1 MTYLRLFFEFFQT
14 GLFAIGGGYAT
25 LPFIQ
30 KMMERYPEWF
40 GTLRL
45 ADIAAISE
53 ATPGPVGV
61 NAATFAGYS
70 AAGVPGALLATFSLV
85 LPSFI
90 LVSLVARVLE
100 KYRQNRLVGEL
111 FSTLRPAITGLIAAA
126 AWSVIY
132 AALFLGP
139 LSGGVAEA
147 LNWPNVVLYAVL
159 LGLLFVPKVKKLH
172 PVFFFLAGGIA
183 GAVMGLFA

>member
-1 MTYLRLFFEFFQT
+1 MTYLWLFLEFLQT

-30 KMMERYPEWF
+30 KMMEHYPAWF
-40 GTLRL
+40 GTLKL

-70 AAGVPGALLATFSLV
+70 AAGIPGALIATAALV
-85 LPSFI
+85 LPSFVI
-90 LVSLVARVLE
+90 VSLVARALE
-100 KYRQNRLVGEL
+100 KYRQNRLVSEVFL
-111 FSTLRPAITGLIAAA
+111 TLRPAVTGLIAAA

-132 AALFLGP
+132 AALFVAP
-139 LSGGVAEA
+139 LSGGLFHAM
-147 LNWPNVVLYAVL
+147 NWGNVVLYVVL
-159 LGLLFVPKVKKLH
+159 LGLLFVPKVKNLH
-172 PVFFFLAGGIA
+172 PVFFFLAGGIV
-183 GAVMGLFA
+183 GAVMGLI

>member
-1 MTYLRLFFEFFQT
+1 MTYLLLFLEFFQT

-30 KMMERYPEWF
+30 TMMERYPAWF

-70 AAGVPGALLATFSLV
+70 AAGVPGALVATFALV
-85 LPSFI
+85 LPSFVI
-90 LVSLVARVLE
+90 VSLIARALE

-111 FSTLRPAITGLIAAA
+111 FRTLRPAVTGLISAA
-126 AWSVIY
+126 AWSVVS
-132 AALFLGP
+132 AAIFT
-139 LSGGVAEA
+139 GVVADGFWQAIDWKNFA
-147 LNWPNVVLYAVL
+147 LYIVLI
-159 LGLLFVPKVKKLH
+159 GLLFVPKVKNLH
-172 PVFFFLAGGIA
+172 PVFFFLAGGVV
-183 GAVMGLFA
+183 GALMGLF

>member
-1 MTYLRLFFEFFQT
+1 MTYLLLFLEFFQT

-30 KMMERYPEWF
+30 TMMERYPAWF

-70 AAGVPGALLATFSLV
+70 AAGVPGALVATFALV
-85 LPSFI
+85 LPSFVI
-90 LVSLVARVLE
+90 VSLIARALE

-111 FSTLRPAITGLIAAA
+111 FRTLRPAVTGLIAAA
-126 AWSVIY
+126 AWSVVS
-132 AALFLGP
+132 AAIFT
-139 LSGGVAEA
+139 GVVADGFWQA
-147 LNWPNVVLYAVL
+147 IDWRNFVLYGVL
-159 LGLLFVPKVKKLH
+159 LGLLFVPKVKNLH
-172 PVFFFLAGGIA
+172 PVFFFLAGGVV
-183 GAVMGLFA
+183 GALMGLF

>member
-1 MTYLRLFFEFFQT
+1 MTYLLLFLEFFQT
-14 GLFAIGGGYAT
+14 GLFAVGGGYAT

-30 KMMERYPEWF
+30 KMMERYPDWF

-45 ADIAAISE
+45 ADITAISE

-70 AAGVPGALLATFSLV
+70 AGGILGALVASFALV

-90 LVSLVARVLE
+90 IVSLVTRALE
-100 KYRQNRLVGEL
+100 KHREDRLIVEL
-111 FSTLRPAITGLIAAA
+111 FSALRPAVTGLIAAA
-126 AWSVIY
+126 AWSVIS
-132 AALFLGP
+132 AALFTG
-139 LSGGVAEA
+139 S
-147 LNWPNVVLYAVL
+147 VVDGFWQAIDWKNLILYAVL

-172 PVFFFLAGGIA
+172 PVFFFLAGGVV
-183 GAVMGLFA
+183 GTLMGLL

>member
-1 MTYLRLFFEFFQT
+1 MTYLLLFWEFFQT
-14 GLFAIGGGYAT
+14 GIFAIGGGYAT

-30 KMMERYPEWF
+30 KMMEWYPVWF

-70 AAGVPGALLATFSLV
+70 AAGVPGALIATAALV
-85 LPSFI
+85 LPSFVI
-90 LVSLVARVLE
+90 ISLVARALE
-100 KYRQNRLVGEL
+100 RYRQNRLVSEVFL
-111 FSTLRPAITGLIAAA
+111 TLRPAITGLIAAA
-126 AWSVIY
+126 AWSVVY
-132 AALFLGP
+132 AALFIGP
-139 LSGGVAEA
+139 LSGGLLQAVNWGNVA
-147 LNWPNVVLYAVL
+147 LYAVL
-159 LGLLFVPKVKKLH
+159 LGLLFVPKVKELH

-183 GAVMGLFA
+183 GALMGLL

>member
-1 MTYLRLFFEFFQT
+1 MTYLLLFLEFFQT

-30 KMMERYPEWF
+30 TMMERYPAWF

-70 AAGVPGALLATFSLV
+70 AAGVPGALVATFALV
-85 LPSFI
+85 LPSFVI
-90 LVSLVARVLE
+90 VSLIARALE

-111 FSTLRPAITGLIAAA
+111 FRTLRPAVTGLIVAA
-126 AWSVIY
+126 AWSVVS
-132 AALFLGP
+132 AAIFT
-139 LSGGVAEA
+139 GVVADGFWQAIDWKNFA
-147 LNWPNVVLYAVL
+147 LYVVL

-183 GAVMGLFA
+183 GALMGLF